1 MLEKKLIY
9 TKFKYIHIKKKEF
22 FIVVKHTYITK
33 FTILTT
39 VPFSGIKYIHI
50 VVQLSPPCHCLLT
63 FYGGF
68 SMQNI
73 FMSLNL

>member
-1 MLEKKLIY
+1 MEMLEKKLIY

-39 VPFSGIKYIHI
+39 FKCIIQH
-50 VVQLSPPCHCLLT
+50 H
-63 FYGGF
+63 
-68 SMQNI
+68 
-73 FMSLNL
+73 